1 MIVKFMGL
9 LDIFT
14 AIVIVLFQFKYIHNP
29 LVISLGLYLLLKA
42 VIFFGDFFS
51 IVDGIVGL
59 YVLFMLILSF
69 ETLSFL
75 AAGYLVIKGL
85 SSMF

>member
-1 MIVKFMGL
+1 MIVKLMGL
-9 LDIFT
+9 MDIFT
-14 AIVIVLFQFKYIHNP
+14 AVVILLFQFKYIHNP
-29 LVISLGLYLLLKA
+29 LVISLGLYLILKA

-51 IVDGIVGL
+51 IIDGIVGL
-59 YVLFMLILSF
+59 YVLFMLVLSF
-69 ETLSFL
+69 ETMSFV